1 MAAEKKYSLALNLG
15 LLGFTVFLSLFETS
29 RGKEHFLENSVIDKH
44 YNFSVGNLVETDKRS
59 SSRKL
64 EHNEVTSLTLKIF
77 ADKQY
82 DYDQNIYLAEGNV
95 KALINGGILRS
106 DLLSYDK
113 STGILF
119 AKGNIRFRKWGQYF
133 RAEEFKF
140 NILKKEGFI
149 KDAYGI
155 FDIKNLSDDLKID
168 TKLNKTEVQNRTN
181 NREKNTYD
189 DGIEFDFG
197 NIKLPENKITR
208 SNKSIGSINN
218 WRFKSNLIMIEE
230 NGWKSNRII
239 FTNDPFDPNQIS
251 FEGIDVI
258 AEEEEEDGRLIITS
272 SKTNLIFDNKSKIF
286 IGKRT
291 FGRKKERKYKLKY
304 DNKDR
309 DGFYLIR
316 NMDSRSI
323 NNIKIEPQPQF
334 LFNRALLGKTNIYKN
349 NIIKD
354 DRDIKFSD
362 LFGLKLKINA
372 NYKDW
377 MFDSNNDFATL
388 NPTYFFDSSRHS
400 TSLKKSFKMPIINDS
415 NLNIFHTYRS
425 RAWNGTMGETE
436 IKSGYG
442 GFIEKTKVF
451 KTGEI
456 NNYSVLRFGT
466 AKYEAER
473 LNNNEQISLW
483 RNNLFASLD
492 SSYDLWKRNS
502 IDLNDKNLTLLS
514 PIQIYPEVI
523 LRTNINT
530 AYYKYE
536 DGSDQAFLEF
546 SAGPEIRLG
555 KLEKNFLDYTRLYIR
570 PAFKIRSGN
579 SPFKFDNATDLRTI
593 HFGFMQQLYGP
604 LVIDIESNINIDG
617 NSINY
622 GKSYATNLGLSWQ
635 KRAYEFGIYYHPS
648 EGFELENFKCG
659 VYFRLNGFKFAN
671 STKAIF

>member
-15 LLGFTVFLSLFETS
+15 LLGFTIFLSLLETS
-29 RGKEHFLENSVIDKH
+29 RGKEHFLENSVIDKN
-44 YNFSVGNLVETDKRS
+44 YNFSVGNFVETDKRS

-64 EHNEVTSLTLKIF
+64 EHNEATSLTLKIF

-113 STGILF
+113 LTGILS
-119 AKGNIRFRKWGQYF
+119 AEGNIRFRKGGQYF

-140 NILKKEGFI
+140 NLLKKEGSI
-149 KDAYGI
+149 KDVYGI
-155 FDIKNLSDDLKID
+155 LDLKNVYNDFKVDSISNQV
-168 TKLNKTEVQNRTN
+168 KVKNSTN
-181 NREKNTYD
+181 DKEINTYD
-189 DGIEFDFG
+189 DGIEFSFG
-197 NIKLPENKITR
+197 NIKLPDNEITR

-218 WRFKSNLIMIEE
+218 WRFKSNSINIQE
-230 NGWKSNRII
+230 NGWKSNRIV

-258 AEEEEEDGRLIITS
+258 AEEEEDSSLLITS
-272 SKTNLIFDNKSKIF
+272 SKTYLILEGRTKVFL
-286 IGKRT
+286 GKRT
-291 FGRKKERKYKLKY
+291 LGGKKKERKYKLMY
-304 DNKDR
+304 DDRDR

-316 NMDSRSI
+316 TMDSRSI
-323 NNIKIEPQPQF
+323 NNIKIETQPQF
-334 LFNRALLGKTNIYKN
+334 LFNRALLGKTNIYEN
-349 NIIKD
+349 NKIIDK
-354 DRDIKFSD
+354 RDLKFSD
-362 LFGLKLKINA
+362 LFGLNFKIKSD
-372 NYKDW
+372 YKDW
-377 MFDSNNDFATL
+377 IFYSDNDFSTL
-388 NPTYFFDSSRHS
+388 NPTYFFDSLRHS
-400 TSLKKSFKMPIINDS
+400 ASLKKRFKMPLINDS
-415 NLNIFHTYRS
+415 NLNIFHAYRAL
-425 RAWNGTMGETE
+425 AWNGTMGETE

-442 GFIEKTKVF
+442 VFIEKNLAF

-456 NNYSVLRFGT
+456 NNNAVFRVGT

-473 LNNNEQISLW
+473 HNNNEQISLW

-492 SSYDLWKRNS
+492 SSYNLWKRNS
-502 IDLNDKNLTLLS
+502 INLNDKNLTLLS
-514 PIQIYPEVI
+514 PIQIYPELV

-555 KLEKNFLDYTRLYIR
+555 KFEKNFLDYTKLYIR

-604 LVIDIESNINIDG
+604 LVIDVESNINIDG
-617 NSINY
+617 NSENY
-622 GKSYATNLGLSWQ
+622 GKSYGTSLGLSWN

-648 EGFELENFKCG
+648 EQSELEDLKFG

-671 STKAIF
+671 STKAVF

>member
-1 MAAEKKYSLALNLG
+1 MALNLG
-15 LLGFTVFLSLFETS
+15 LLGFNLFLSLFETS
-29 RGKEHFLENSVIDKH
+29 RAKEHFLENSVVDKH

-59 SSRKL
+59 SSRNL
-64 EHNEVTSLTLKIF
+64 ENHEVTFLTLKIF

-95 KALINGGILRS
+95 KALINGGTLRS

-113 STGILF
+113 STGILS
-119 AKGNIRFRKWGQYF
+119 AEGNIRFRKGGQYF
-133 RAEEFKF
+133 RAKEFKF
-140 NILKKEGFI
+140 NLLKKEGSI

-155 FDIKNLSDDLKID
+155 LDLKNVLNDLKID
-168 TKLNKTEVQNRTN
+168 AISNQVKVENSTN
-181 NREKNTYD
+181 DKEINTYD
-189 DGIEFDFG
+189 DGIEFSFG
-197 NIKLPENKITR
+197 NIKLPDNKITR
-208 SNKSIGSINN
+208 SNKSIGLINN
-218 WRFKSNLIMIEE
+218 WRFKSNSINIQE
-230 NGWKSNRII
+230 NGWKSNRIV
-239 FTNDPFDPNQIS
+239 FTNDPFDSNQIS

-258 AEEEEEDGRLIITS
+258 AEEEEEEDGRLIITS
-272 SKTNLIFDNKSKIF
+272 SKTYLILDNRSKIF

-291 FGRKKERKYKLKY
+291 FGRIKKERKYKLKY

-309 DGFYLIR
+309 DGFYLVR
-316 NMDSRSI
+316 KMNSRSI
-323 NNIKIEPQPQF
+323 NNIKIESQPQF
-334 LFNRALLGKTNIYKN
+334 LFNRALLGKKKIYEN
-349 NIIKD
+349 NKIKD
-354 DRDIKFSD
+354 NRDIKFSD
-362 LFGLKLKINA
+362 LFGLNLKINA

-377 MFDSNNDFATL
+377 IFDINNDFATL
-388 NPTYFFDSSRHS
+388 NPSYFFDSLRHS
-400 TSLKKSFKMPIINDS
+400 ASLKKSFKMPIINDS
-415 NLNIFHTYRS
+415 NLNIFNTYRS

-442 GFIEKTKVF
+442 GFIEKTKAF

-502 IDLNDKNLTLLS
+502 IDLNDKDLTFLS
-514 PIQIYPEVI
+514 PIQIYPEFV

-536 DGSDQAFLEF
+536 DGSDQAFLKF

-555 KLEKNFLDYTRLYIR
+555 KLEKNFLDYTRLYIL

-579 SPFKFDNATDLRTI
+579 SPFKFDNATDLRII

-622 GKSYATNLGLSWQ
+622 GKSYGTNLGLSWQ
-635 KRAYEFGIYYHPS
+635 KRAYEFGIYYQPS